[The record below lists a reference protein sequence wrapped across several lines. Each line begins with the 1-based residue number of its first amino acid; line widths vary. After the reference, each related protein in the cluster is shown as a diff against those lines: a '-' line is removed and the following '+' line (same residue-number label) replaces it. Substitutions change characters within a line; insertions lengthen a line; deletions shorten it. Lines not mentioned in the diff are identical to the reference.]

1 MGLRE
6 SISICRSPKN
16 SSGKIILLACTG
28 PAPEGPGHLRQPLSG
43 LHVPHHA
50 GSNACGY
57 PLKGPGDTRLPA
69 DYAPLLTGGG
79 EGGEM
84 FSIHC
89 GDALGEPHGN
99 KACSDLLHPT
109 GEGLHVP
116 NTS

>member
-1 MGLRE
+1 MALRE
-6 SISICRSPKN
+6 SISICHLPKN
-16 SSGKIILLACTG
+16 SSVKLILLACTG
-28 PAPEGPGHLRQPLSG
+28 PAPERPGQLGQNLSG
-43 LHVPHHA
+43 LHVPHRA
-50 GSNACGY
+50 GSHACGY
-57 PLKGPGDTRLPA
+57 PLKGPKGKRFPA
-69 DYAPLLTGGG
+69 DYAPLLTGG

-99 KACSDLLHPT
+99 KACSDLLNPT